1 LISPKNQSPPAVIL
15 PVGVRGANPL
25 DPLVNKKGNYL
36 AEIKS
41 VMVQRTHGQEEK
53 RTAKDIS
60 SMISVKN
67 IIYESSL
74 AYDMV
79 RTLRSDD
86 EWKLALLNELSRIAT
101 SLEEIQATQEF
112 SLQTQEAK
120 LRLKL
125 QLLHEESE

>member
-1 LISPKNQSPPAVIL
+1 
-15 PVGVRGANPL
+15 
-25 DPLVNKKGNYL
+25 
-36 AEIKS
+36 
-41 VMVQRTHGQEEK
+41 
-53 RTAKDIS
+53 
-60 SMISVKN
+60 MISVKN

-125 QLLHEESE
+125 QLMHEESE

>member
-1 LISPKNQSPPAVIL
+1 
-15 PVGVRGANPL
+15 
-25 DPLVNKKGNYL
+25 
-36 AEIKS
+36 
-41 VMVQRTHGQEEK
+41 
-53 RTAKDIS
+53 
-60 SMISVKN
+60 MISVKN

-120 LRLKL
+120 LKLKL
-125 QLLHEESE
+125 QLMHEESE

>member
-1 LISPKNQSPPAVIL
+1 MKVVWALN
-15 PVGVRGANPL
+15 
-25 DPLVNKKGNYL
+25 
-36 AEIKS
+36 
-41 VMVQRTHGQEEK
+41 
-53 RTAKDIS
+53 
-60 SMISVKN
+60 
-67 IIYESSL
+67 
-74 AYDMV
+74 MV

-120 LRLKL
+120 LKLKL

>member
-1 LISPKNQSPPAVIL
+1 MN
-15 PVGVRGANPL
+15 
-25 DPLVNKKGNYL
+25 
-36 AEIKS
+36 
-41 VMVQRTHGQEEK
+41 
-53 RTAKDIS
+53 
-60 SMISVKN
+60 
-67 IIYESSL
+67 
-74 AYDMV
+74 MV